1 MKLTRTQQ
9 AYFEKYTKDLITLA
23 LQDSSPEVNTDYLIS
38 LIDFKDF
45 GKRFGEVVLDKCSY
59 TDLKAADKAYSD
71 PAVIRATIAI
81 EDAIATIVPSAD
93 DLKNVQFMAGVLTSG
108 AFKGDQM
115 INAIEDARPEIQE
128 QAIKNLTAKA

>member
-9 AYFEKYTKDLITLA
+9 AYFEKYTKDLIALA
-23 LQDSSPEVNTDYLIS
+23 LQGSLPEVNTDYLIS

-45 GKRFGEVVLDKCSY
+45 GKRFGEAVLDKCSY

-115 INAIEDARPEIQE
+115 MNAIEDARPEIQE